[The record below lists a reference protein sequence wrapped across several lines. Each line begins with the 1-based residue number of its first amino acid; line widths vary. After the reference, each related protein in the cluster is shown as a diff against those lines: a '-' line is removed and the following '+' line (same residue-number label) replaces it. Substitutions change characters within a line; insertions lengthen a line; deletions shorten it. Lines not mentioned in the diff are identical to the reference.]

1 MAKTWK
7 YGDDVNTDQM
17 FPGKY
22 TYTCSTPEEIA
33 PHLFEDL
40 DESFS
45 KEVKPGD
52 IVIAGEYFGCGS
64 SREHPSKGLRH
75 VGVQAVIAKSFARI
89 FFRSAINQ
97 GLFVI
102 ECPAAVDAYKPGD
115 EVSIDADAGIVKVA
129 GREFNF
135 PPYPTTVKAIIEAG
149 GLAAS
154 LKEKASSPCSGCGCG
169 C

>member
-1 MAKTWK
+1 MTRVWT

-40 DESFS
+40 DQAFAEQ
-45 KEVKPGD
+45 VRPGD
-52 IVIAGEYFGCGS
+52 IILAGEYFGCGS

-75 VGVQAVIAKSFARI
+75 VGIRAVVAKSFARI

-97 GLFVI
+97 GLLVV
-102 ECPAAVDAYKPGD
+102 ECPEAVEAYNEGD
-115 EVSIDADAGIVKVA
+115 EVEIDEERGVVTVG
-129 GREFNF
+129 GREFSF
-135 PPYPTTVKAIIEAG
+135 PPYPEKVKAILAAG
-149 GLAAS
+149 GLQAL
-154 LKEKASSPCSGCGCG
+154 LKRG
-169 C
+169 

>member
-1 MAKTWK
+1 MSRVWK

-40 DESFS
+40 DADFA

-52 IVIAGEYFGCGS
+52 LVLAGEYFGCGS
-64 SREHPSKGLRH
+64 SREHPAKGLRH
-75 VGVQAVIAKSFARI
+75 VGVRAVIARSFARI

-97 GLFVI
+97 GLTVI
-102 ECPAAVDAYKPGD
+102 ECPGAVEAYREGD
-115 EVSIDADAGIVKVA
+115 TVELDEEAGIVRVA
-129 GREFNF
+129 GAEFRF
-135 PPYPTTVKAIIEAG
+135 PPYPPAVRQILAAG
-149 GLAAS
+149 GLTAY
-154 LKEKASSPCSGCGCG
+154 LRR
-169 C
+169 

>member
-1 MAKTWK
+1 MPRVWM

-40 DESFS
+40 DAAFA

-52 IVIAGEYFGCGS
+52 LVLAGEYFGCGS
-64 SREHPSKGLRH
+64 SREHPARGLRY
-75 VGVQAVIAKSFARI
+75 VGVRAVIAKSFARI

-97 GLFVI
+97 GLTVI
-102 ECPAAVDAYKPGD
+102 ECPGAVEAYREGD
-115 EVSIDADAGIVKVA
+115 TVELDEEAGIVRVA
-129 GREFNF
+129 GAEFRF
-135 PPYPTTVKAIIEAG
+135 APYPPAVRAILAAG
-149 GLAAS
+149 GLAAY
-154 LKEKASSPCSGCGCG
+154 LRR
-169 C
+169 

>member
-1 MAKTWK
+1 MSRVWQ

-40 DESFS
+40 DADFA

-52 IVIAGEYFGCGS
+52 LVLAGEYFGCGS
-64 SREHPSKGLRH
+64 SREHPAKGLRH
-75 VGVQAVIAKSFARI
+75 VGVRAVIARSFARI

-97 GLFVI
+97 GLTVI
-102 ECPAAVDAYKPGD
+102 ECPGAVEAYREGDAVELD
-115 EVSIDADAGIVKVA
+115 EEAGIVRVA
-129 GREFNF
+129 GAEFRF
-135 PPYPTTVKAIIEAG
+135 PPYPPAVRQILAAG
-149 GLAAS
+149 GLTAY
-154 LKEKASSPCSGCGCG
+154 LRR
-169 C
+169 

>member
-1 MAKTWK
+1 MAKVWR

-40 DESFS
+40 DGRFAE
-45 KEVKPGD
+45 EVKPGD
-52 IVIAGEYFGCGS
+52 IILAGEYFGCGS

-75 VGVQAVIAKSFARI
+75 VGVKAVIAKSFARI

-97 GLFVI
+97 GLLVI
-102 ECPAAVDAYKPGD
+102 ECPDAVEAYREGD
-115 EVSIDADAGIVKVA
+115 TVELDGEAGIVRVA
-129 GREFNF
+129 GMEFRF
-135 PPYPTTVKAIIEAG
+135 LPYPPKVRTIIEAG
-149 GLAAS
+149 GLAAY
-154 LKEKASSPCSGCGCG
+154 LKGR
-169 C
+169 

>member
-1 MAKTWK
+1 MSRVWR

-40 DESFS
+40 DGSFAE
-45 KEVKPGD
+45 KVKPGD
-52 IVIAGEYFGCGS
+52 IILAGEYFGCGS

-75 VGVQAVIAKSFARI
+75 VGVRAVIAKSFARI

-97 GLFVI
+97 GLLVI
-102 ECPAAVDAYKPGD
+102 ECPDAVDAYREGD
-115 EVSIDADAGIVKVA
+115 EVEVDEEAGIVRVA
-129 GREFNF
+129 GREFRF
-135 PPYPTTVKAIIEAG
+135 PPYPPAVRAILDAG
-149 GLAAS
+149 GLAAH
-154 LKEKASSPCSGCGCG
+154 LRSG
-169 C
+169 